1 MMHDHGA
8 GSSKLAARVVGAS
21 CHGVTTLQVKMVT
34 SDDEATTDI
43 IVEGDQEEITR
54 MTKELVLQVSTRL
67 CVNAVWLLAGGEHAF
82 IRTPSLTR
90 TCACRKRAR
99 CA

>member
-1 MMHDHGA
+1 
-8 GSSKLAARVVGAS
+8 
-21 CHGVTTLQVKMVT
+21 MVT

-54 MTKELVLQVSTRL
+54 MTKELTLQVSTRL
-67 CVNAVWLLAGGEHAF
+67 HEILPFGCWLVRNKL
-82 IRTPSLTR
+82 SSDLQVLTR
-90 TCACRKRAR
+90 TYACRKRAR